1 MSCPT
6 CGSNPTPPMDIQLGS
21 IWTLDCENSSDDMLY
36 FDRKGGGCLTVDTT
50 NEGSVVVEMCN
61 FAKKESSYWKF
72 DQHTS
77 NVSAH
82 VKADGL
88 TNNK

>member
-1 MSCPT
+1 
-6 CGSNPTPPMDIQLGS
+6 MDIQLGS

-61 FAKKESSYWKF
+61 FAKKESSI
-72 DQHTS
+72 QAMSVPTS
-77 NVSAH
+77 
-82 VKADGL
+82 KLMD
-88 TNNK
+88 